1 MTSANAQMAG
11 SATNFAALF
20 VDRVKA
26 TPDKEAFRYLDHGE
40 WVSVTWQETAT
51 RVESLAAGLLA
62 LGIETELRREIAY
75 RGSHLPAMADGRP
88 PKILR

>member
-20 VDRVKA
+20 VDRLKA
-26 TPDKEAFRYLDHGE
+26 SPDKEAFRYLDHGE
-40 WVSVTWQETAT
+40 WVSVTWRDTAS

-62 LGIETELRREIAY
+62 LGIETAVRA
-75 RGSHLPAMADGRP
+75 
-88 PKILR
+88 